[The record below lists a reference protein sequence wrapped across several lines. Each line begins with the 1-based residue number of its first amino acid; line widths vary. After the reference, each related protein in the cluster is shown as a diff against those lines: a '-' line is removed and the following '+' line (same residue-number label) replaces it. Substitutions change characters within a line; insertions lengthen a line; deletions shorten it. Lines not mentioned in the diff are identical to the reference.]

1 MWKWLGKFKNTNK
14 NEMKNAVSLDS
25 LEFLKM
31 LGIDIGS
38 ISKDKLSEIT
48 YFTCL
53 RLLSESVGKLPLKL
67 YKDTNKGLEKATDH
81 NLYTLLKM
89 RPNPYMTSSTFWST
103 VEANKNHHG
112 NAYVYINTD
121 KVQVKDLW
129 ILPSE
134 QVQIWIDNAGI
145 FQKENA
151 IWYIWGDNK
160 SGKQYRFRYDQ
171 IMHFKTSLSLDGIS
185 GLAVKDILKVSIE
198 NIQSGAQYLKNYFE
212 NGLMG
217 KAVVQYTGDLDNG
230 AGKRMASK
238 IEEFSNGL
246 GNAGRIVPL
255 PIGFQHTPLNV
266 NMADAQFLEIN
277 KYTALQVAGAF
288 GIKPAQ
294 VNNYDKGNYAN
305 VETQQR
311 SFYVDTLLYIL
322 KHYEEEMSYKLL
334 LTDEF
339 QSGYCC
345 KFNVNGILRADFA
358 IQMEGLSKGVNN
370 AIYTPNEAREF
381 IDLPRKDGGDEL
393 MCNGNYVPLTIV
405 GKGGEENGL
414 ATD

>member
-1 MWKWLGKFKNTNK
+1 MWKWLNK
-14 NEMKNAVSLDS
+14 IKPKKIQNSVTLDS
-25 LEFLKM
+25 EEFLKM

-38 ISKDKLSEIT
+38 VDKNKLSEIT

-67 YKDTNKGLEKATDH
+67 YKDTNEGLEKATEH
-81 NLYTLLKM
+81 NLYALLKM

-103 VEANKNHHG
+103 VEVNKNHHG

-121 KVQVKDLW
+121 KAQVKDLW

-160 SGKQYRFRYDQ
+160 SGKQYRFRSDQ

-198 NIQSGAQYLKNYFE
+198 NIQSGALYLSNYFS

-217 KAVVQYTGDLDNG
+217 KAVVQYTGDLDQEKG
-230 AGKRMASK
+230 RKMAAR

-246 GNAGRIVPL
+246 KNAGRIVPL
-255 PIGFQHTPLNV
+255 PLGFQLTPLNV

-334 LTDEF
+334 LSDEF
-339 QSGYCC
+339 KNGYCF

-381 IDLPRKDGGDEL
+381 VDLPRKKGGDEL
-393 MCNGNYVPLTIV
+393 MCNGNYIPLASI
-405 GKGGEENGL
+405 GKGGEGNGL
-414 ATD
+414 VTD

>member
-1 MWKWLGKFKNTNK
+1 MWKWLDKIKPKKVQNSV
-14 NEMKNAVSLDS
+14 ALDS
-25 LEFLKM
+25 DEFLKM

-38 ISKDKLSEIT
+38 VNKNKLSEIT

-81 NLYTLLKM
+81 SLYTLLKM

-103 VEANKNHHG
+103 VEANKNHYG

-121 KVQVKDLW
+121 KTKVKDLW

-134 QVQIWIDNAGI
+134 QVQIWIDNAGA

-160 SGKQYRFRYDQ
+160 SGKQYRFRFDQ
-171 IMHFKTSLSLDGIS
+171 IMHFKTSLSLDGIT

-198 NIQSGAQYLKNYFE
+198 NIQSGALYLSNYFS

-217 KAVVQYTGDLDNG
+217 KAVVQYTGDLDQEK
-230 AGKRMASK
+230 ARKMAAK

-246 GNAGRIVPL
+246 KNAGRIVPL
-255 PIGFQHTPLNV
+255 PLGFQLTPLNV

-288 GIKPAQ
+288 GIKPA
-294 VNNYDKGNYAN
+294 
-305 VETQQR
+305 
-311 SFYVDTLLYIL
+311 
-322 KHYEEEMSYKLL
+322 
-334 LTDEF
+334 
-339 QSGYCC
+339 
-345 KFNVNGILRADFA
+345 
-358 IQMEGLSKGVNN
+358 
-370 AIYTPNEAREF
+370 
-381 IDLPRKDGGDEL
+381 
-393 MCNGNYVPLTIV
+393 
-405 GKGGEENGL
+405 
-414 ATD
+414 